1 MHYLTLDTNTWIYL
15 ANGTEPVRLLTFIK
29 QEADKGNIKI
39 ILPETIINEWNR
51 NKDNAVKQGSIKHFN
66 DIEKSLDRILKLL
79 GDKGERDVF
88 SFLLDE
94 KDDKI
99 YFKDFIDNF
108 KKKRIEIED
117 AISENIKLIDDLFK
131 HRSTIVLAIKDEI
144 FLKAG
149 QFALDKKAP
158 FKTKNSFADAL
169 IVFSSI
175 DYVKTNLIEGAFFIS
190 YNTDDFCEK
199 KEGKKYLHPDL
210 QPDFANTKSK
220 FYTIVG
226 EALNTIEKDIVS
238 KEELEWIKEMQEEAE
253 HERNTEYCEVCLEN
267 NDRYNEVYFGRPQPL
282 IDERIRPDY
291 YNPKQTEFEFAKDL
305 PKTPP
310 EEYFHTIEVGHCS
323 WCNTEHFKC
332 ASCGTVNAVWYNDY
346 NKRKECEGCGL
357 PYFIDTSSDRDG
369 LGDDYEYRIL
379 REMETCEKC
388 GNEFEPDG
396 SGNNICK
403 TCEDEYAYGEK

>member
-15 ANGTEPVRLLTFIK
+15 ANGTEPVRLLTYIK
-29 QEADKGNIKI
+29 EEADKGNIKI
-39 ILPETIINEWNR
+39 LLPETIINEWNR

-94 KDDKI
+94 KDDKV
-99 YFKDFIDNF
+99 YFKDFIDNY
-108 KKKRIEIED
+108 KKKRKEIEE
-117 AISENIKLIDDLFK
+117 AIIENIKLIDDLFK
-131 HRSTIVLAIKDEI
+131 HRSTIVLTIKDEI

-169 IVFSSI
+169 IVFSFI
-175 DYVKTNLIEGAFFIS
+175 DYVKTNSIEDAFFIS

-199 KEGKKYLHPDL
+199 KEGKKHLHPDL
-210 QPDFANTKSK
+210 QPDFTVTKSK

-226 EALNTIEKDIVS
+226 EAINTIEKDIVT
-238 KEELEWIKEMQEEAE
+238 KEELEWIKEMQEDAE
-253 HERNTEYCEVCLEN
+253 YERDTEFCEVCSEN
-267 NDRYNEVYFGRPQPL
+267 NDRHNEVYFGRPQPL
-282 IDERIRPDY
+282 IDERIRPGYD
-291 YNPKQTEFEFAKDL
+291 NSKQTEFEFAKDL
-305 PKTPP
+305 PKTQP
-310 EEYFHTIEVGHCS
+310 EKYFHSIEVGHCS

-332 ASCGTVNAVWYNDY
+332 ASCSTVNAIWDNDY

-357 PYFIDTSSDRDG
+357 PYYIDTSNDHDG
-369 LGDDYEYRIL
+369 IGEGYDYRIL
-379 REMETCEKC
+379 KDTETCEKC
-388 GNEFEPDG
+388 GNEFESDG
-396 SGNNICK
+396 SGNNICEV
-403 TCEDEYAYGEK
+403 CEDEYAYGEK